1 MAALPQEDP
10 AMEPTRFD
18 DLARAAGRTRSRRAA
33 VAAMLAVAGGALAG
47 ARAADAGT
55 TCKGTGARCGS
66 GPGSDTKCC
75 SKRCQN
81 NRCACR
87 DKGGRCAFDSGCCTG
102 RCGPSG
108 RCV

>member
-1 MAALPQEDP
+1 
-10 AMEPTRFD
+10 MEATRFD
-18 DLARAAGRTRSRRAA
+18 RIVRATARTGSRRAA
-33 VAAMLAVAGGALAG
+33 VAAMLAATGALAG
-47 ARAADAGT
+47 SRAADAGT
-55 TCKGTGARCGS
+55 VCKGTGARCGD

-81 NRCACR
+81 NRCVCR
-87 DKGGRCAFDSGCCTG
+87 DKGGRCAFDSGCCSG